1 VLEGFGYTEFM
12 KKLFFVLMVFGFVS
26 LSNSS
31 DNMSIDI
38 IKNKQV
44 NEIATLALSYS
55 SVTMACGDKYSHDL
69 LRSRIINL
77 LKLAN
82 SKSSLTSDGKKI
94 YKDVD
99 YYILRG
105 TKIYNSKPYVSCKEA
120 RGYTDT
126 IVRQVDLLVGANK

>member
-1 VLEGFGYTEFM
+1 M
-12 KKLFFVLMVFGFVS
+12 KKLFLVLMIFGFVS
-26 LSNSS
+26 CSNSS

-55 SVTMACGDKYSHDL
+55 SVAMACGDKYSHDL

-82 SKSSLTSDGKKI
+82 SKSSLTSDGKKMF
-94 YKDVD
+94 KDVD